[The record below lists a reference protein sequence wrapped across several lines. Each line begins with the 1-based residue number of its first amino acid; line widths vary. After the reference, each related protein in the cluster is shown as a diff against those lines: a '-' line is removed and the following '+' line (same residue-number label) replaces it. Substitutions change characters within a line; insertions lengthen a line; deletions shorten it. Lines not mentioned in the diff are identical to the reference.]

1 MSDEM
6 SQIEGMP
13 EGQTECQE
21 ISQKEFLFRDAQK
34 ECQKEC
40 LLRGQNVRKNVGRC

>member
-6 SQIEGMP
+6 SQRMLEGMP

-21 ISQKEFLFRDAQK
+21 ISQKYFFLEMPRK
-34 ECQKEC
+34 S
-40 LLRGQNVRKNVGRC
+40 VRKNAF

>member
-6 SQIEGMP
+6 SQRMLEGMP

-21 ISQKEFLFRDAQK
+21 ISQKEFLFRDA
-34 ECQKEC
+34 
-40 LLRGQNVRKNVGRC
+40 LRKNAF